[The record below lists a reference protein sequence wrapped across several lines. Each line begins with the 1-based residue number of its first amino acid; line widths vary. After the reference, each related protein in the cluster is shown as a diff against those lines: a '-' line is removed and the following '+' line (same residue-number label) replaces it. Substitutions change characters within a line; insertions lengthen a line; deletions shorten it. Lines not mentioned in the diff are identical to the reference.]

1 MERLTKLDGIGQNE
15 IIKCFGC
22 DLEKAGAELEH
33 CGYCERWQAVV
44 NRLAAYED
52 TGLEPEDADQI
63 RKAAEYMMFEAVG
76 DFVRLAISN
85 FDDLQAYRALGAVEE
100 LSALVKARDE
110 GRVLPEKSMWTTT
123 CKGRKLVLVM
133 DVKAAHEAEVAI
145 GGGGND

>member
-1 MERLTKLDGIGQNE
+1 MERLTERDTNGHWR
-15 IIKCFGC
+15 IKEFSEV
-22 DLEKAGAELEH
+22 LPA
-33 CGYCERWQAVV
+33 YWQAC

-52 TGLEPEDADQI
+52 TGLEPEEICAAQ
-63 RKAAEYMMFEAVG
+63 KAMRSA
-76 DFVRLAISN
+76 LALACE
-85 FDDLQAYRALGAVEE
+85 LQAYRALGAVEE
-100 LSALVKARDE
+100 MSALVKARDE